1 MEILICDTPKLPTLV
16 ERRIQ
21 LCKTFAVKCTKNPKL
36 CDMFPLANKAY
47 NTRKPEK
54 YIVTQ
59 ANTNRL
65 AKSAIPFMQRIL
77 NSQ

>member
-1 MEILICDTPKLPTLV
+1 MLSVSPTF
-16 ERRIQ
+16 Q
-21 LCKTFAVKCTKNPKL
+21 LLGREEFSFAKHL
-36 CDMFPLANKAY
+36 CLSVQRTQNCVIANKTY
-47 NTRKPEK
+47 HIRKPEK